1 MEIWKGNPIR
11 KLTRAYL
18 GTLGRSSDGKISS
31 RHREAGHKRKY
42 RIVDGLFL
50 NNAPG
55 VIRRF
60 EYDPVRNTTLA
71 LIYFANGF
79 LAYNLASKGSKV
91 GDFVYPPE
99 YFRSNMDG
107 SSATLGSALPL
118 AFASV
123 GATVYNIEL
132 RGLAGG
138 SLSRAGGSGS
148 QVIAKLNNMVL
159 LRLPSGKL
167 KAVPDSARA
176 QIGVPLPNCNLTHKI
191 RQNKAGQSRWLG
203 RRPSVRGV
211 AMNPVDHPHGGG
223 EGRSSGGRCS
233 VTPWGKLTKGKKT
246 GKKRGRRAEVSRF
259 YKIDKQS

>member
-11 KLTRAYL
+11 KLTKAYL
-18 GTLGRSSDGKISS
+18 GALGRSADGKISS
-31 RHREAGHKRKY
+31 RHREAGHKRRY

-50 NNAPG
+50 NTTPG
-55 VIRRF
+55 IIRRF

-71 LIYFANGF
+71 LIYFGNGF
-79 LAYNLASKGSKV
+79 LAYNLASKGSRV

-99 YFRSNMDG
+99 YFKTNLDG

-118 AFASV
+118 VFASV

-132 RGLAGG
+132 RELTGG
-138 SLSRAGGSGS
+138 SLSRSGGSGS
-148 QVIAKLNNMVL
+148 QVIAKLNGMVL
-159 LRLPSGKL
+159 LRLPSGKM
-167 KAVPDSARA
+167 KAVSDTARA
-176 QIGVPLPNCNLTHKI
+176 QIGVPLPNQKLMHKLGL
-191 RQNKAGQSRWLG
+191 NKAGQSRWLG

-211 AMNPVDHPHGGG
+211 AMNPIDHPHGGG

-246 GKKRGRRAEVSRF
+246 GKRGNKRAEVSKF
-259 YKIDKQS
+259 YKTEKHF

>member
-1 MEIWKGNPIR
+1 MEIWKGSPIK
-11 KLTRAYL
+11 KLTKAYL

-31 RHREAGHKRKY
+31 RHREAGHKRRY
-42 RIVDGLFL
+42 RIVDGLFF
-50 NNAPG
+50 NNTPG
-55 VIRRF
+55 IIRRF

-71 LIYFANGF
+71 LIYFGNGF
-79 LAYNLASKGSKV
+79 LSYNLASKGSKV

-99 YFRSNMDG
+99 YFKTDLDG

-118 AFASV
+118 AFAAV
-123 GATVYNIEL
+123 GATVYNVGLHEL
-132 RGLAGG
+132 TGG
-138 SLSRAGGSGS
+138 SLSRSGGSGS

-167 KAVPDSARA
+167 KAVSDSAIA
-176 QIGVPLPNCNLTHKI
+176 QVGVPLPNRNLTYKI
-191 RQNKAGQSRWLG
+191 GLNKAGQSRWLG

-211 AMNPVDHPHGGG
+211 AMNPIDHPHGGG

-246 GKKRGRRAEVSRF
+246 GKKRGKRAEVSKF
-259 YKIDKQS
+259 YRTGR